1 MQHCRSFTRGA
12 MNSSISK
19 SRPRRASCS
28 RASPRYRA
36 GPSKRRAFCIFAP
49 GLHQPNHGE
58 NGTHSDGWAV
68 MARAVAA
75 CRPVYVALPHSQ
87 TLQCSTAPI
96 DAAPDLRCRF
106 LTCPAALAHAS
117 HGYMEVTVA
126 ARSTACWESAHCFL
140 HRKHRLRQPILHQL
154 PTSIPKTSA
163 TTRGM

>member
-1 MQHCRSFTRGA
+1 

-19 SRPRRASCS
+19 LATSACELSELLRG
-28 RASPRYRA
+28 A
-36 GPSKRRAFCIFAP
+36 GPSKRRAICIFAP

-75 CRPVYVALPHSQ
+75 CRPIYVALPHSQ
-87 TLQCSTAPI
+87 TLQYSTAPI
-96 DAAPDLRCRF
+96 GAAPDLRCRF